1 MNWVRRLYTE
11 APVTSALIVVNLIV
25 YATMVISEHVIHSP
39 ITPFASETL
48 IDAGAAIFQ
57 PNRDVT
63 HWRWLTAA
71 FIHVELVHLLMN
83 LWVLAQIG
91 ILSERAIGRGLFAA
105 SYVVTGVSGN
115 ALAMLLASWRGRV
128 GISAGASGAIM
139 GLIGLATAFAWLTKQ
154 RRIARVLAWNI
165 LLVLGV
171 GFSLT
176 AGNLVAVDNAAHVGG
191 LVVGVLI
198 GAVRARVSRPA
209 PRWLDGLF
217 IGGSAALTALAFG
230 VVHAYGGTR

>member
-1 MNWVRRLYTE
+1 MNWLRRLSE

-25 YATMVISEHVIHSP
+25 YATMVISEHHIRSP
-39 ITPFASETL
+39 ITPFDSTTL
-48 IDAGAAIFQ
+48 IDAGAAIFE
-57 PNRDVT
+57 PNRDAS

-91 ILSERAIGRGLFAA
+91 ILSEHAIGRGPFAA
-105 SYVVTGVSGN
+105 AYVVTGVSGN
-115 ALAMLLASWRGRV
+115 ALAMLLAAWRGRV

-139 GLIGLATAFAWLTKQ
+139 GLIGLATAFAWLTNQ

-191 LVVGVLI
+191 LIVGGLI
-198 GAVRARVSRPA
+198 GVIRARFPLPA
-209 PRWLDGLF
+209 PRWLDGLL
-217 IGGSAALTALAFG
+217 IGGSAALTAVAFA
-230 VVHAYGGTR
+230 VVHAYGGMR